1 MVVLPDQGLSA
12 ALLRRQLHQVTNAR
26 HVAPRQPPLAAVEGH
41 NFVPIRHVRRRRVL
55 RRLRLAAV
63 MVLMLVVM
71 VVVVVV
77 VVVMVVVMMAV
88 MMSMTM
94 TVSVIVIRM
103 SYGTW
108 CCRHL
113 RCDFGIAPLNLPQE
127 QLVTDGLILGLSSPL
142 LLFLFL

>member
-77 VVVMVVVMMAV
+77 VVPEEQ
-88 MMSMTM
+88 TM
-94 TVSVIVIRM
+94 E
-103 SYGTW
+103 
-108 CCRHL
+108 
-113 RCDFGIAPLNLPQE
+113 E
-127 QLVTDGLILGLSSPL
+127 QRQREKKAAENST
-142 LLFLFL
+142 